1 MPTQIQWRRGNTAQT
16 AAFTGALAE
25 VTVDTDKKTLVV
37 HDGVTQGGFTLALES
52 AQQDA
57 LAFNKANGAYDK
69 ANSANIIAQ
78 NAFNQVNVAFDV
90 ANTKYSASG
99 GTIAGNVLV
108 SGNVT
113 PTTDNDKYLGSSLY
127 RWHTVFVGPGS
138 VDIDGIKIQN
148 TAGKL
153 VISGATD
160 FVVPG
165 APGTAAISATANAAY
180 ATANTALLSTGAF
193 AQANAA
199 YDKANSAYDLANN
212 VAPQVQ
218 PAFDKANAGFGI
230 ATSGFAQANLAYDK
244 ANSATILAQ
253 GAYDTAN
260 NVAPQVQPA
269 YDKANNAYNQA
280 NTATILAQGA
290 YDSANNVAPQV
301 QPAYNRANNA
311 FAQANL
317 AFDTANSGLGIAT
330 SGFAQANLAY
340 TTANSANI
348 LAQAAFDAANTKFSS
363 SGGTVSGNMTVTG
376 NLTIGG
382 STTTLSA
389 INLSVA
395 DNMLYLNDGVLT
407 TITNAVGNG
416 TSVIY
421 TTSAT
426 HNYQVGMFV
435 TVTGMNPTAYNTTNT
450 IITAVTTNTFNIASS
465 GTGSF
470 VSGGTARAKSS
481 ANPDLGFAGGYND
494 GTYRHA
500 GLFRDATDGIWKFY
514 HNYQPEPDASPFID
528 TSNTSFRIA
537 NLTANIITDV
547 VTLRG
552 LDPLAYAN
560 TIQTS
565 AQANVGAG
573 LITVTSAY
581 QANVGAGLLAYQ
593 TTSQA
598 NVGAGLITV
607 TGRVN
612 SAFGQANLAFT
623 QANTGTGVATSA
635 FGQANLAFTQANTGT
650 GVATSAFGQANL
662 AYAIANS
669 AAFSANTKVS
679 KSGDTI
685 AGTLT
690 AEAFVSNTSFSVGGT
705 SYVAVSS
712 NTFTTAST
720 SQVAIDSFD
729 KTIYRSAKYFVQL
742 TSGTSY
748 HVIELNV
755 LHDGTTTYIAQYG
768 EMFSGSSL
776 GTFDAYISG
785 GFVNLYLTAANSV
798 TVAKLAR
805 TAIVI

>member
-37 HDGVTQGGFTLALES
+37 HDGVTAGGFTLALES

-78 NAFNQVNVAFDV
+78 NAYNQVNVAFDV
-90 ANTKYSASG
+90 ANTKYSAAG

-180 ATANTALLSTGAF
+180 NTANTALLSTGAF

-199 YDKANSAYDLANN
+199 FDKANSAYDLANN

-218 PAFDKANAGFGI
+218 PAFDKANAGFGLATSGFTQANLAYNKANSAYDLASNVAPQVQPAFDTANSAYSKANSGFNI

-244 ANSATILAQ
+244 ANA
-253 GAYDTAN
+253 
-260 NVAPQVQPA
+260 
-269 YDKANNAYNQA
+269 
-280 NTATILAQGA
+280 ATILAQGA
-290 YDSANNVAPQV
+290 YDSANNVAPQI
-301 QPAYNRANNA
+301 QPTADKANNA

-317 AFDTANSGLGIAT
+317 AYIQANTGTTLAQAAYDRANTKVSSSGGTFTGPVIINSDLTVSGNVSYTGNVTSVQITGNTGQFFGDSANGFQALYAGVPTGYTFQEQTVIQSTGNYSGFVQINIQNINTAQNASADFVATNDNTAGDAYIDVGINSTTYNDSAYSIQKAGDGYVYVNANTLSGGGNLVFSTTASGRDIVFSTGGTTAPNEIARFKDGVGLVMQGKPIKFADATTQNTAAVSTAYSAGIYAAANSALGVGN

-340 TTANSANI
+340 GRANS
-348 LAQAAFDAANTKFSS
+348 S
-363 SGGTVSGNMTVTG
+363 
-376 NLTIGG
+376 
-382 STTTLSA
+382 
-389 INLSVA
+389 
-395 DNMLYLNDGVLT
+395 
-407 TITNAVGNG
+407 
-416 TSVIY
+416 
-421 TTSAT
+421 
-426 HNYQVGMFV
+426 
-435 TVTGMNPTAYNTTNT
+435 
-450 IITAVTTNTFNIASS
+450 
-465 GTGSF
+465 
-470 VSGGTARAKSS
+470 
-481 ANPDLGFAGGYND
+481 
-494 GTYRHA
+494 
-500 GLFRDATDGIWKFY
+500 
-514 HNYQPEPDASPFID
+514 
-528 TSNTSFRIA
+528 
-537 NLTANIITDV
+537 
-547 VTLRG
+547 
-552 LDPLAYAN
+552 
-560 TIQTS
+560 
-565 AQANVGAG
+565 
-573 LITVTSAY
+573 
-581 QANVGAGLLAYQ
+581 
-593 TTSQA
+593 
-598 NVGAGLITV
+598 
-607 TGRVN
+607 
-612 SAFGQANLAFT
+612 FGQANLAFT
-623 QANTGTGVATSA
+623 QANSASGVATSA
-635 FGQANLAFTQANTGT
+635 FGQANLAFTQANSAS

-669 AAFSANTKVS
+669 AAYSANTKVS
-679 KSGDTI
+679 KNGDTI

-690 AEAFVSNTSFSVGGT
+690 AEAFVSNTTFSVGGT

-712 NTFTTAST
+712 NTFTTSST
-720 SQVAIDSFD
+720 TQVAIDSFD
-729 KTIYRSAKYFVQL
+729 KTVYRSAKYFVQL

-748 HVIELNV
+748 HTIELNV

-785 GFVNLYLTAANSV
+785 GYVNLYLTAANSV

-805 TAIVI
+805 TAIVV

>member
-37 HDGVTQGGFTLALES
+37 HDGVTAGGFTLALES

-78 NAFNQVNVAFDV
+78 NAYNQVNVAFDV
-90 ANTKYSASG
+90 ANTKYSAAG

-180 ATANTALLSTGAF
+180 NTANTALLSTGAF

-199 YDKANSAYDLANN
+199 FDKANSAYDLANN

-218 PAFDKANAGFGI
+218 PAFDKANAGFGLATSGFTQANLAYNKANSAYDLASNVAPQVQPAFDTANSAYSKANSGFNI

-244 ANSATILAQ
+244 ANA
-253 GAYDTAN
+253 
-260 NVAPQVQPA
+260 
-269 YDKANNAYNQA
+269 
-280 NTATILAQGA
+280 ATILAQGA
-290 YDSANNVAPQV
+290 YDSANNVAPQI
-301 QPAYNRANNA
+301 QPTADKANNA

-317 AFDTANSGLGIAT
+317 AYIQANTGTTLAQAAYDRANTKVSSSGGTFTGPVIINSDLTVSGNVSYTGNVTSVQITGNTGQFFGDSANGFQALYAGVPTGYTFQEQTVIQSTGNYSGFVQINIQNINTAQNASADFVATNDNTAGDAYIDVGINSTTYNDSAYSIQKAGDGYVYVNANTLSGGGNLVFSTTASGRDIVFSTGGTTAPNEIARFKDGVGLVMQGKPIKFADATTQNTAAVSTAYSAGIYAAANSALGVGN

-340 TTANSANI
+340 GRANS
-348 LAQAAFDAANTKFSS
+348 S
-363 SGGTVSGNMTVTG
+363 
-376 NLTIGG
+376 
-382 STTTLSA
+382 
-389 INLSVA
+389 
-395 DNMLYLNDGVLT
+395 
-407 TITNAVGNG
+407 
-416 TSVIY
+416 
-421 TTSAT
+421 
-426 HNYQVGMFV
+426 
-435 TVTGMNPTAYNTTNT
+435 
-450 IITAVTTNTFNIASS
+450 
-465 GTGSF
+465 
-470 VSGGTARAKSS
+470 
-481 ANPDLGFAGGYND
+481 
-494 GTYRHA
+494 
-500 GLFRDATDGIWKFY
+500 
-514 HNYQPEPDASPFID
+514 
-528 TSNTSFRIA
+528 
-537 NLTANIITDV
+537 
-547 VTLRG
+547 
-552 LDPLAYAN
+552 
-560 TIQTS
+560 
-565 AQANVGAG
+565 
-573 LITVTSAY
+573 
-581 QANVGAGLLAYQ
+581 
-593 TTSQA
+593 
-598 NVGAGLITV
+598 
-607 TGRVN
+607 
-612 SAFGQANLAFT
+612 FGQANLAFT
-623 QANTGTGVATSA
+623 QANSA
-635 FGQANLAFTQANTGT
+635 S

-669 AAFSANTKVS
+669 AAYSANTKVS
-679 KSGDTI
+679 KNGDTI

-690 AEAFVSNTSFSVGGT
+690 AEAFVSNTTFSVGGT

-712 NTFTTAST
+712 NTFTTSST
-720 SQVAIDSFD
+720 TQVAIDSFD
-729 KTIYRSAKYFVQL
+729 KTVYRSAKYFVQL

-748 HVIELNV
+748 HTIELNV

-785 GFVNLYLTAANSV
+785 GYVNLYLTAANSV